1 MRQWWCA
8 LVPLIILSSST
19 VRGETTLPAVAYFGL
34 RPLEGTAA
42 DAGFE
47 TAFDAA
53 LTERLSRSGYAPLR
67 VPGGL
72 SSVERGDARFAV
84 GGYYSGPAARRSV
97 YLQIYDPDRRLV
109 IDAFHWQSA
118 QTQGITLPA
127 DEREEAAVLAARLAA
142 RVVLRITTN
151 PNRRERPEN
160 IQEHLIGTPI
170 AGQISFPLGEGDPG
184 ARTAEVFRIM
194 EDQRVVTA
202 TKSSTTVRESPSA
215 VYVITEKMIRERGY
229 RTLSDALED
238 VPGFDIV
245 HVYGI
250 FPDLLH
256 QRGLVGNNQR
266 TLLYVDGIPDNNI
279 SENAL
284 LAGSVRFPLH
294 NVDRIEVVAGPASS
308 LYGANAFNGV
318 INIITRDGNSGRSTA
333 SATAGGYSGASRD
346 GGGSGTIAVR
356 GSGSADPEFSY
367 SIGAYFHRTDGPD
380 FGGTERLEKKGYSR
394 YDALYAVEQKACG
407 GTCTPDGSSVGYYWS
422 PFFNQAWEDTYNVTT
437 SFRHGG
443 LRFET
448 IHWQYLQGDGTFA
461 NGTQQIDTDK
471 FGLKGSSWDFRNNT
485 AMLGYLHEFTPNLK
499 LDSEIIVRHTEVLSS
514 SHEQYPNKP
523 GPDAVLRPWDISTVN
538 GYDRGDYAAEL
549 EERLVW
555 KAAGWTEITL
565 GAEGIYSDVPSGY
578 GQSERIRF
586 TNYASYYQQVFRPL
600 SFLAVTAGY
609 RYDYNTNYGVS
620 HTPRL
625 SSVFFITRDLTLKL
639 MYGTGFRAPTPF
651 ELYNETKQRRA
662 NHDLNPE
669 RMQTIEAG
677 ISWRFLQR
685 FYVSGQAYSSRIS
698 DLLLEVETNEPNPGQ
713 PGTNYNQFRN
723 VGRARIS
730 GVEAQGDFGLSSR
743 IDVHAS
749 YAYNKGE
756 YYGLPDRLTSSPSTE
771 GRSGDQPAVDYLSS
785 VSGRTIVP
793 TKGGI
798 PGIPEHHANL
808 GITWRFLPGT
818 SVNVRANYV
827 DVRRNIATNP
837 VDSTAP
843 YTLVHMNIRH
853 EWGEKFAIS
862 LLIRNAGNVAAYDP
876 GIRTATGAYY
886 PTAHPIEGRNVWLTL
901 QMGF

>member
-1 MRQWWCA
+1 MRGWRWA
-8 LVPLIILSSST
+8 GIWLIVLSVTSIHP
-19 VRGETTLPAVAYFGL
+19 ETKIPVVAFFGI

-42 DAGFE
+42 DPAFE
-47 TAFDAA
+47 SAFDAA
-53 LTERLSRSGYAPLR
+53 FGDRLSRSGYGISR
-67 VPGGL
+67 VQGGL
-72 SSVERGDARFAV
+72 SALDPGQARFGV
-84 GGYYSGPAARRSV
+84 GGYYSGSAVKRSV
-97 YLQIYDPDRRLV
+97 YLQIYDPDRRIV
-109 IDAFHWQSA
+109 IDAFHWQSV
-118 QTQGITLPA
+118 QTQGITLPTE
-127 DEREEAAVLAARLAA
+127 EREDAPALAARISA

-160 IQEHLIGTPI
+160 IQEHLTGTPI
-170 AGQISFPLGEGDPG
+170 AGQIQFPLGDGDPG

-194 EDQRVVTA
+194 EDQRVITA
-202 TKSSTTVRESPSA
+202 TRSSITVRESPSA

-229 RTLSDALED
+229 RTLSDALQD

-294 NVDRIEVVAGPASS
+294 NVERIEVVAGPASA

-318 INIITRDGNSGRSTA
+318 INIITKDGSSGRSSA
-333 SATAGGYSGASRD
+333 SATAGTYETVTRNGGAA
-346 GGGSGTIAVR
+346 GTIAVR
-356 GSGSADPEFSY
+356 GTGSADPEFSY
-367 SIGAYFHRTDGPD
+367 SVGAYVYKTDGPD
-380 FGGTERLEKKGYSR
+380 FGGIQRLEKKNYSR
-394 YDALYAVEQKACG
+394 YDAAYAVEQEFCG
-407 GTCTPDGSSVGYYWS
+407 GTCSPDSSSVGYYWS

-437 SFRHGG
+437 AFHHGG
-443 LRFET
+443 FRFET

-471 FGLKGSSWDFRNNT
+471 YGLRGSSWDFRNNT

-499 LDSEIIVRHTEVLSS
+499 LDSELITRHTEVLSS

-523 GPDAVLRPWDISTVN
+523 GPDAVLRSWDTTTVD
-538 GYDRGDYAAEL
+538 GYDRGDYAGEL

-565 GAEGIYSDVPSGY
+565 GAEGIYSDVPAGY
-578 GQSERIRF
+578 GRSQRIRF
-586 TNYASYYQQVFRPL
+586 TNYASYYQQVIRPA
-600 SFLAVTAGY
+600 SFVAITAGY
-609 RYDYNTNYGVS
+609 RYDFNTSYGVS

-625 SSVFFITRDLTLKL
+625 STVFFLSRDLTLKL

-662 NHDLNPE
+662 NPDLDPE
-669 RMQTIEAG
+669 HMQTIEAG
-677 ISWRFLQR
+677 ISWRFLQK
-685 FYVSGQAYSSRIS
+685 FYVSAQAYSSHIS

-730 GVEAQGDFGLSSR
+730 GVEAQGDFGFTTRL
-743 IDVHAS
+743 DVHAS

-771 GRSGDQPAVDYLSS
+771 GRAEDQPALDYLSG

-793 TKGGI
+793 TKGSI
-798 PGIPEHHANL
+798 PGIPEHHANV
-808 GITWRFLPGT
+808 GVTWRFLPG
-818 SVNVRANYV
+818 SSIHIRANYV

-843 YTLVHMNIRH
+843 YTLVHINFRQ
-853 EWGEKFAIS
+853 EWGEKFAVS
-862 LLIRNAGNVAAYDP
+862 LLIRNAGNVTAYDP

-886 PTAHPIEGRNVWLTL
+886 PTAHPLEGRNVWLTL
-901 QMGF
+901 QMGL